1 MTGFSVRVQPKG
13 DKSADVAVSG
23 AMDAHTFEQFF
34 KAMSQ
39 LIDAGT
45 LWIVLDLREM
55 TYITSVGINYLMNL
69 RQLRKKAGGDMI
81 LVKPQP
87 SVHNVLQMI
96 GFLEVLV
103 VAETVE
109 DAWKL
114 IAKAKPPM
122 PPGAASE
129 SAPR

>member
-1 MTGFSVRVQPKG
+1 MIGFSVHVEPKE
-13 DKSADVAVSG
+13 DKSAEVTVSG

-55 TYITSVGINYLMNL
+55 TYITSVGINYLVNL
-69 RQLRKKAGGDMI
+69 RLLRKKAGGDMI

-87 SVHNVLQMI
+87 SVLNVLKMI

-103 VAETVE
+103 VVETPDE
-109 DAWKL
+109 AWKQ
-114 IAKAKPPM
+114 IARAKPP
-122 PPGAASE
+122 AA
-129 SAPR
+129 

>member
-1 MTGFSVRVQPKG
+1 MHGFSVRVEPKTG
-13 DKSADVAVSG
+13 KSAEVTVSG

-39 LIDAGT
+39 LIDGGT

-55 TYITSVGINYLMNL
+55 TYITSVGINYLVNL
-69 RQLRKKAGGDMI
+69 RLLRKKAGGDMV

-87 SVHNVLQMI
+87 SVRNVLQMI

-109 DAWKL
+109 EAWKL
-114 IAKAKPPM
+114 IEKSKTPPAAPAK
-122 PPGAASE
+122 S
-129 SAPR
+129 

>member
-1 MTGFSVRVQPKG
+1 MIGFSVHVEPKE
-13 DKSADVAVSG
+13 DKSAEVTVSG

-55 TYITSVGINYLMNL
+55 TYITSVGINYLVNL
-69 RQLRKKAGGDMI
+69 RLLRKKAGGDVI

-87 SVHNVLQMI
+87 SVLNVLQMI
-96 GFLEVLV
+96 GFLEVLF
-103 VAETVE
+103 VAETPLA
-109 DAWKL
+109 AWKEV
-114 IAKAKPPM
+114 AKSKPS
-122 PPGAASE
+122 AS
-129 SAPR
+129 

>member
-1 MTGFSVRVQPKG
+1 MSGFSVRVEPKE
-13 DKSADVAVSG
+13 DKSAEVTVSG

-55 TYITSVGINYLMNL
+55 TYITSVGINYLVNL
-69 RQLRKKAGGDMI
+69 RLLRKKAGGELI
-81 LVKPQP
+81 LVKPQA
-87 SVHNVLQMI
+87 SVLNVLKMI

-103 VAETVE
+103 VAETVDE
-109 DAWKL
+109 AWKQIDL
-114 IAKAKPPM
+114 AKPP
-122 PPGAASE
+122 
-129 SAPR
+129 SA